1 MLTIESPA
9 ARPVAIATGH
19 RITFRRADWTVLALI
34 LLVATIVRLHDL
46 AGITV
51 YLYDQGELS
60 IAAQDMA
67 AGRGVPLEGIASS
80 AGVPNSPVTVYTL
93 ALPSLF
99 TSNAQTITAIIAL
112 FNVIGVGLLW
122 ALARRTVGPTAAS
135 LAGIAYALHPYA
147 VTYSRS
153 IWAQDYQTTFI
164 LAALLLGVIGFIK
177 GKRWAQVLCLPVLI
191 WGVQIH
197 YAAWTMTPVYLGLLW
212 LGRRRI
218 SWRAVILSGAIA
230 VLLLI
235 PFVLGASESSGSF
248 ESRTADMR
256 AIIKYD
262 LRLRGETIDRVVDV
276 ATGRGVEYLDDPA
289 LADRSLP
296 APLGVWYALGVLM
309 IGGYAAAWV
318 VRSWRSLA
326 LLLTLWIVPPVAFF
340 LPNWTGTGIYT
351 HYFITLIPAFCLL
364 LALSAAAILRALH
377 DHRIAQGVVVSV
389 FGLAV
394 LSWGWWQISVLHTAD
409 TVYTADG
416 LPTPLHNL
424 MDVRSALLP
433 YDDVLIVGGDSKS
446 SGYEVWNGLL
456 YDTNRCVREV
466 VTTSGDLA
474 VFPEGPF
481 AVISP
486 PTAPPSAL
494 DALYDLGNARTIPL
508 RPGEGSY
515 RVQTFDGGLAWDGVP
530 FMDLAPARFGSGV
543 QLTGYALDGEAI
555 RLRWALPAADDDQGH
570 LRFFVHLLD
579 ADGSRLAQQD
589 VDFWRGRY
597 WCAGDTLVTGIA
609 LPQPAGTVTLRVGQY
624 RLDEETGAITGI
636 DVVDED
642 GRPVAPWVDVAIN

>member
-1 MLTIESPA
+1 MATYTIERRHFPLANGSRTTP
-9 ARPVAIATGH
+9 RRDTIAL
-19 RITFRRADWTVLALI
+19 VVI
-34 LLVATIVRLHDL
+34 LLVAAIARLHDL

-51 YLYDQGELS
+51 YLFDQGELVV
-60 IAAQDMA
+60 AAQNMA
-67 AGRGVPLEGIASS
+67 AGQGIPLEGIASS

-93 ALPSLF
+93 ALPALF
-99 TSNAQTITAIIAL
+99 THNVQVITAIIAL

-122 ALARRTVGPTAAS
+122 ALVRRTVGPTAAA
-135 LAGIAYALHPYA
+135 LAGFAYALHPYA

-153 IWAQDYQTTFI
+153 IWAQDYQITFI
-164 LAALLLGVIGFIK
+164 LAALLLGVIGFIE

-197 YAAWTMTPVYLGLLW
+197 YAAWTMTPVVLGLLW

-218 SWRAVILSGAIA
+218 AWRALIASGVLA
-230 VLLLI
+230 VLLLV

-276 ATGRGVEYLDDPA
+276 ATGRGVEYLADPA
-289 LADRSLP
+289 LADHALP

-309 IGGYAAAWV
+309 IGGYAAAWAI
-318 VRSWRSLA
+318 RAWRPLA

-351 HYFITLIPAFCLL
+351 HYFIYLIPAFCLL
-364 LALSAAAILRALH
+364 LALSVTMLLRALH
-377 DHRIAQGVVVSV
+377 DRRIAQGVVVSA

-394 LSWGWWQISVLHTAD
+394 LSWGWWQISVLRAAD
-409 TVYTADG
+409 THYTPDG
-416 LPTPLHNL
+416 LPTPLHYL
-424 MDVRSALLP
+424 MNIRETLLS

-446 SGYEVWNGLL
+446 SGYEVWDGLL
-456 YDTNRCVREV
+456 YDTDRCVREV
-466 VTTSGDLA
+466 VATGGDLA
-474 VFPEGPF
+474 VFPARPF

-494 DALYDLGNARTIPL
+494 DALYGLGGARAIPL
-508 RPGEGSY
+508 RPGEGAY
-515 RVQTFDGGLAWDGVP
+515 LVQTFDSGLMWAGVP
-530 FMDLAPARFGSGV
+530 FADLAPARFGSGV
-543 QLTGYALDGEAI
+543 QITGYALDGDTI
-555 RLRWALPAADDDQGH
+555 WLRWALPAADDDQGH

-636 DVVDED
+636 DVVDD
-642 GRPVAPWVDVAIN
+642 AGQPLAPWVDVPLAG